1 MKKLLYLMLS
11 LLGFSAC
18 GNAPLDMYGTPTT
31 DFTVKGKVTDSEGA
45 PIKGIVVSSTG
56 LHSFVDGTGL
66 SAVTDENGAF
76 VTNTIKEFGVRGTL
90 VFTDVDGAE
99 NGGDFETYEKDLSKF
114 PQTQLKEGEG
124 WYRGEYEV
132 TADVKLTKK

>member
-1 MKKLLYLMLS
+1 MQKFWLAILG
-11 LLGFSAC
+11 LLGFTAC
-18 GNAPLDMYGTPTT
+18 GGFVCEYGTPTT

-132 TADVKLTKK
+132 TAEVKLIKK

>member
-18 GNAPLDMYGTPTT
+18 GNAPLDMYGSPTV
-31 DFTVKGKVTDSEGA
+31 DFMAKGKVTDSEGT

-56 LHSFVDGTGL
+56 LHSFVDGAGL

-99 NGGDFETYEKDLSKF
+99 NGGDFATCEKDLSKL

-132 TADVKLTKK
+132 TADVKLNKK